1 MAFALTSLRSLS
13 SSAAHEESSELT
25 LYQQLFEITRTLCQ
39 VFPALDPFRIR
50 RTPAKEVFL
59 LIRRVNTQPKTVQGK
74 KVDSK
79 GRVRRPA
86 GDDWF

>member
-13 SSAAHEESSELT
+13 SSAAQDEPSELT

-59 LIRRVNTQPKTVQGK
+59 LIRRVNTHPKTEKGK
-74 KVDSK
+74 KVDNK